1 MACEQLPCEF
11 MSATVDRKDTA
22 KLVEFS
28 VQCFNDL
35 AVSLG
40 TLLQIELCAE
50 QTSSRNVSKAKKHK
64 EWDLRCPTLWNF
76 VDLWSTRAGGL
87 KGLAD
92 ALHINK
98 DKLGRYHRNCDQK
111 NCTLESTAVI
121 NVESDIIR
129 FVVHSSKQCA
139 QQQPC
144 AIAVSTSSKHSI
156 VPTRITPLYL
166 HSISGGGIASIHA
179 LGEAVDRPEWV
190 LKTQRADKILPIRR
204 GMQDGR
210 SLGG

>member
-1 MACEQLPCEF
+1 

-144 AIAVSTSSKHSI
+144 AIAVSY
-156 VPTRITPLYL
+156 RIKDCAESCSCCTQGCCKGSYGC
-166 HSISGGGIASIHA
+166 IKGGG
-179 LGEAVDRPEWV
+179 
-190 LKTQRADKILPIRR
+190 
-204 GMQDGR
+204 R
-210 SLGG
+210 SSQES